1 MKNNENWMEGNFNIK
16 TQYDINICAVNLYLN
31 VTYNIVTY
39 YNVYL
44 THVYVVI
51 MTTQGKVP
59 KLFT

>member
-1 MKNNENWMEGNFNIK
+1 MEGNFNIK
-16 TQYDINICAVNLYLN
+16 TQYDINICAVNVYLN

-59 KLFT
+59 KLFK